1 MAEKR
6 VHFDGHDAQQRIPY
20 SKTAPGG
27 TKSLPVLFAL
37 LYKCAQIMRVF
48 QVLLVSWEREEAV
61 LVALAET
68 ADGMR
73 SRIPCAGLSGPV
85 SFPPT
90 ATASA
95 GFDGRDCCSK
105 PGRAFHVISG
115 SLNSSTPKVERALSN
130 PGFCRARCSGRQV
143 SLIRMMLICSDFSV
157 KFFAARYGY
166 FEVNLFGG
174 F

>member
-1 MAEKR
+1 MLSMSNRSAVWRKSGR
-6 VHFDGHDAQQRIPY
+6 ILMSTIPQQRIPY
-20 SKTAPGG
+20 SKTAPEG

-73 SRIPCAGLSGPV
+73 SRIPCAALSGPV

-105 PGRAFHVISG
+105 PGRAFHSISG
-115 SLNSSTPKVERALSN
+115 SLNSSTPKVERDLSTPVFAE
-130 PGFCRARCSGRQV
+130 PGVQGVRCP
-143 SLIRMMLICSDFSV
+143 
-157 KFFAARYGY
+157 
-166 FEVNLFGG
+166 
-174 F
+174 

>member
-1 MAEKR
+1 M
-6 VHFDGHDAQQRIPY
+6 
-20 SKTAPGG
+20 
-27 TKSLPVLFAL
+27 
-37 LYKCAQIMRVF
+37 
-48 QVLLVSWEREEAV
+48 
-61 LVALAET
+61 ALAET

-73 SRIPCAGLSGPV
+73 SQIPCAGLSGPV

-105 PGRAFHVISG
+105 PGRAFHAISG
-115 SLNSSTPKVERALSN
+115 SLNSSTPKVERDLSN